1 MQLLLPQQVVMMV
14 VDVVVDVVVVVVVVP
29 CGVVLDLYVVD
40 HLSLIDIPYYF
51 CPYCYFPIFQR

>member
-1 MQLLLPQQVVMMV
+1 MMV